1 MLYEGCGF
9 FSSVMLKWNRE
20 RRTEAGGEPAG
31 KDQDKTGKERRQH
44 WIIKNMVAID
54 RRIGQ
59 MDEAGLRMWLHNYV
73 RQRTEEGREDFLKSL
88 EISCDQQDE
97 MDMKKLKSWLKDMRE
112 EIVFPR
118 SPQPQRPR
126 LYSILVLINT

>member
-1 MLYEGCGF
+1 
-9 FSSVMLKWNRE
+9 
-20 RRTEAGGEPAG
+20 
-31 KDQDKTGKERRQH
+31 
-44 WIIKNMVAID
+44 MVAID

-59 MDEAGLRMWLHNYV
+59 LDEAGLRMWLHNYV

-126 LYSILVLINT
+126 LCSILVLINT